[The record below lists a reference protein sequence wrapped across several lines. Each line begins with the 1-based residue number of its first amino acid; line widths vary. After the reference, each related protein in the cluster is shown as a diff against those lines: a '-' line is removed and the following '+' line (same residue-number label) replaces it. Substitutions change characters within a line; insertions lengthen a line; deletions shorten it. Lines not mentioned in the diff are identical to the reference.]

1 MSSNFFS
8 WERFVHVFPQV
19 LQKLPVTFQIVVI
32 ATIIGLL
39 LGTLLAVIRIKRI
52 PVLNQLAYLM
62 ISFFRGTPALV
73 QMFIVYYGMPLLFR
87 SYLNMDLS
95 GVNKIF
101 FVFITFGLNQAGY
114 MAELI
119 RASILSV
126 PIGQTEAGYSVGL
139 TGWQTFYRIVF
150 PQALKVAIPGLE
162 TLFVMLLQDTALAY
176 MIGVADMMGKVRMI
190 AATTRHSIEGYIG
203 VAIIFAAISL
213 ILEGIFAVVN
223 HRSSRR
229 KKVVA

>member
-19 LQKLPVTFQIVVI
+19 LQGLPITFEIVAI

-52 PVLNQLAYLM
+52 PILNQLSYLM

-73 QMFIVYYGMPLLFR
+73 QMFIVYYGMPILFR
-87 SYLNMDLS
+87 SFLNMDLS
-95 GVNKIF
+95 GMDKII

-119 RASILSV
+119 RASILSIPV
-126 PIGQTEAGYSVGL
+126 GQSEAAYSVGL

-176 MIGVADMMGKVRMI
+176 MIGVVDIMGKVRMI
-190 AATTRHSIEGYIG
+190 AANTRHSIEGYIG
-203 VAIIFAAISL
+203 VALIFAVISL
-213 ILEGIFAVVN
+213 ILEVFFVVIN
-223 HRSSRR
+223 RKFENR
-229 KKVVA
+229 KKVVT